1 MRVLVTGATGFVG
14 KYLCQALSTSANYE
28 VHGTSSSNASLNNV
42 AIHKV
47 DLSDVEQT
55 AELVHKVQPT
65 AVIHL
70 AGSAVSGDFSQVEQT
85 VVGNMRIQVAM
96 LEALRNSNHSIRL
109 LSISSGTR
117 YGDQVNYQHGE
128 PIPEEVGAR
137 PNSPYAVSKEAQDLL
152 ALSYFLA
159 HKLDVV
165 RIRPFNQ
172 IGAGQTP
179 AFAVPSFANQIV
191 QQERNGGGVI
201 RVGNLNAIRDFL
213 DIRDAVNAYI
223 ALLEKGIAGEV
234 YNLGSGQGTTMQSVL
249 DQLVAK
255 STASITVETDPTKL
269 RPVDV
274 PSLVADNGRVKALGW
289 EPRVPLTET
298 LKWILESTR
307 STL

>member
-14 KYLCQALSTSANYE
+14 KYLCQALVASNKYE
-28 VHGTSSSNASLNNV
+28 VHGTTLNNSALDNV
-42 AIHKV
+42 VTHAL
-47 DLSDVEQT
+47 DLSSMEQT
-55 AELVHKVQPT
+55 EELIRTIQPK

-70 AGSAVSGDFSQVEQT
+70 AGSAVSSDFSQVEET

-96 LEALRNSNHSIRL
+96 LEAIRKSSTPIRL

-117 YGDQVNYQHGE
+117 YGDQINYQHGE

-159 HKLDVV
+159 HQLDVV

-172 IGAGQTP
+172 IGAGQAA
-179 AFAVPSFANQIV
+179 AFAVPSFASQIV
-191 QQERNGGGVI
+191 QQEKNGGGVI
-201 RVGNLNAIRDFL
+201 KVGNLGAIRDFL
-213 DIRDAVNAYI
+213 DIRDAAEAYI
-223 ALLEKGIAGEV
+223 ALLEKGVSGEV
-234 YNLGSGQGTTMQSVL
+234 YNLGSGQGTTMQSIL
-249 DQLVAK
+249 DQLIEK
-255 STASITVETDPTKL
+255 SATPITVETDPSKL

-289 EPRVPLTET
+289 EPRIPLTET
-298 LKWILESTR
+298 LNWILESTR